1 MSESDHQF
9 LLSWRRASAA
19 TMPRA
24 AAATMP
30 RADSARSWKADSAR
44 SWNGRDGRPE
54 SHGVYDD
61 GSFQCVYFTF
71 CDDGSFWFVYIA
83 FGTWCIAFGDYG
95 SFKLIGFT
103 FDVWDFGSFDI
114 YGASG
119 KRLSAR

>member
-1 MSESDHQF
+1 MSEPDHPC
-9 LLSWRRASAA
+9 LLSRRRASAA

-44 SWNGRDGRPE
+44 SWNGRDGRPK
-54 SHGVYDD
+54 SHGVYDY
-61 GSFQCVYFTF
+61 GSFQLVYSTF
-71 CDDGSFWFVYIA
+71 CDDGSFWCVCIT
-83 FGTWCIAFGDYG
+83 FGIQCTAFGDYG
-95 SFKLIGFT
+95 SFKLICFT
-103 FDVWDFGSFDI
+103 LDVWDFGSFDI